1 MRATPYD
8 DRTDVDKL
16 QTQWNKISGHRSRK
30 DWSAAIV
37 RAATAAEI
45 AANIAVRKRF
55 EVDSQFSPEFVNGM
69 LEWAN
74 GIKGKFSRL
83 IVPSEKDKDR
93 KKELKALE
101 AIADK
106 INGKRNAIVHRGVF
120 AEEPEMNEVVGWA
133 RQIIDGLIRPY
144 HPGFVLKEKTAKTSR

>member
-1 MRATPYD
+1 MRATPYN
-8 DRTDVDKL
+8 DRSDIDKL
-16 QTQWNKISGHRSRK
+16 QSQWNKIAGLRSRR

-55 EVDSQFSPEFVNGM
+55 EANSQFSPEFVNEL

-101 AIADK
+101 GIADK
-106 INGKRNAIVHRGVF
+106 INGKRNAIVHRGAF
-120 AEEPEMNEVVGWA
+120 AEEPDTVEVVGWA
-133 RQIIDGLIRPY
+133 RRIVEGLVLPH
-144 HPGFVLKEKTAKTSR
+144 HPGFTLQEKPTKTSR